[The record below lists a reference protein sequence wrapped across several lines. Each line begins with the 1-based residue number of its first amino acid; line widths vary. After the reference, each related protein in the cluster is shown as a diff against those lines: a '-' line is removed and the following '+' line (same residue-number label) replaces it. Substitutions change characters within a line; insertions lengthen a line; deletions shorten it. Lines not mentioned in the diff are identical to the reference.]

1 MGNEW
6 SILFCYKYPFGCRSS
21 PEYTNILRQ
30 NKISVVNFTM
40 DSIFV
45 TGTAGAGKSVLASR
59 LLQWYSDNGSYPVSL
74 NLDPGAET
82 LPYEPDV
89 DVRDYVDMKAIMEEY
104 NLGPNGSLII
114 ASDLISTHLEEIQ
127 NEVNELNPDVVV
139 IDTPGQIEL
148 FAFRASGP
156 YFVGNFLADYKVNI
170 FVFDG
175 TLVSSAINYVSISLL
190 ASSVMLRL
198 KTSQVNVLSK
208 SDLITDKL
216 PQILGWASSS
226 KKLEDSLNQ
235 EKEAEY
241 SLLSKEV
248 LRALT
253 MGGFLQDLIVVSG
266 LTMSGMI
273 NLVATIARI
282 VSQGEDRK
290 D

>member
-1 MGNEW
+1 MKA
-6 SILFCYKYPFGCRSS
+6 IY
-21 PEYTNILRQ
+21 I
-30 NKISVVNFTM
+30 
-40 DSIFV
+40 
-45 TGTAGAGKSVLASR
+45 TGTAGSGKSILTSN
-59 LLQWYSDNGSYPVSL
+59 LLQWYIDHDNFPITV
-74 NLDPGAET
+74 NLDPAVAG
-82 LPYEPDV
+82 LPYTPDV
-89 DVRDYVDMKAIMEEY
+89 DIRNYVDINDIVETY
-104 NLGPNGSLII
+104 GLGPNGAII
-114 ASDLISTHLEEIQ
+114 MSHDLIGTKLQ
-127 NEVNELNPDVVV
+127 EVQIEVDDLNPDYVL

-156 YFVGNFLADYKVNI
+156 YFVENFLADDKVNI

-175 TLVSSAINYVSISLL
+175 TLVSSPINFVSISLL

-208 SDLITDKL
+208 SDLIIDKL
-216 PQILGWASSS
+216 PQILDWASSS

-253 MGGFLQDLIVVSG
+253 MGDFLQNLIAVSG

-273 NLVATIARI
+273 NLVAVIARI

>member
-1 MGNEW
+1 
-6 SILFCYKYPFGCRSS
+6 
-21 PEYTNILRQ
+21 
-30 NKISVVNFTM
+30 M
-40 DSIFV
+40 DSIFI
-45 TGTAGAGKSVLASR
+45 TGTAGAGKSLLASR
-59 LLQWYSDNGSYPVSL
+59 LLQWYSDSGSYPVSL
-74 NLDPGAET
+74 NLDPGAER

-89 DVRDYVDMKAIMEEY
+89 DVRDYVDMKAIMEDY
-104 NLGPNGSLII
+104 DLGPNGSLVI

-148 FAFRASGP
+148 FAFRPSGP
-156 YFVGNFLADYKVNI
+156 YFVGNFLADGKVNI

-175 TLVSSAINYVSISLL
+175 TLVSSAINYVAISLL

-208 SDLITDKL
+208 SDLILDKL
-216 PQILGWASSS
+216 QQILGWSSS
-226 KKLEDSLNQ
+226 TKVLENSLSQ
-235 EKEAEY
+235 EEKEAEY
-241 SLLSKEV
+241 SLLSIEV

-253 MGGFLQDLIVVSG
+253 MGDFLQDLIAVSG

-273 NLVATIARI
+273 NLVAAISRV

>member
-1 MGNEW
+1 
-6 SILFCYKYPFGCRSS
+6 
-21 PEYTNILRQ
+21 
-30 NKISVVNFTM
+30 M

-45 TGTAGAGKSVLASR
+45 TGTAGAGKSLLASR
-59 LLQWYSDNGSYPVSL
+59 LLQWYSDSGSYPVSL
-74 NLDPGAET
+74 NLDPGAES
-82 LPYEPDV
+82 LPYQPDV
-89 DVRDYVDMKAIMEEY
+89 DVRDYVDMKAIMEDY
-104 NLGPNGSLII
+104 NLGPNGSLIV

-127 NEVNELNPDVVV
+127 NEVNGLNPHIVV

-148 FAFRASGP
+148 FAFRPSGP
-156 YFVGNFLADYKVNI
+156 YFVGNFLADGKVNI

-208 SDLITDKL
+208 SDLIIDKL
-216 PQILGWASSS
+216 EDILGWSSSS
-226 KKLEDSLNQ
+226 KKLEGSLSQ
-235 EKEAEY
+235 EKESEY
-241 SLLSKEV
+241 SLLSIEL

-253 MGGFLQDLIVVSG
+253 MGDFIQDLVAVSG

-273 NLVATIARI
+273 NLVASIARV

>member
-1 MGNEW
+1 
-6 SILFCYKYPFGCRSS
+6 
-21 PEYTNILRQ
+21 
-30 NKISVVNFTM
+30 M

-45 TGTAGAGKSVLASR
+45 TGTAGAGKSLLASR
-59 LLQWYSDNGSYPVSL
+59 LLQWYSDSGSYPISL
-74 NLDPGAET
+74 NLDPGAES
-82 LPYEPDV
+82 LPYQPEV
-89 DVRDYVDMKAIMEEY
+89 DVRDYVDMKAIMEDY
-104 NLGPNGSLII
+104 NLGPNGSLIV

-127 NEVNELNPDVVV
+127 NEVDELNPDIVV

-148 FAFRASGP
+148 FAFRPSGP
-156 YFVGNFLADYKVNI
+156 YFVGNFLADGKVNI

-208 SDLITDKL
+208 SDLIIDKL
-216 PQILGWASSS
+216 EQILGWSSSS
-226 KKLEDSLNQ
+226 KRLEDSLSQ
-235 EKEAEY
+235 EKESEY
-241 SLLSKEV
+241 SLLSIEL

-253 MGGFLQDLIVVSG
+253 MGDFLQDLVAVSG

-273 NLVATIARI
+273 NLVAAIARV
-282 VSQGEDRK
+282 VSQGEDRR

>member
-89 DVRDYVDMKAIMEEY
+89 DVRDYVDIKAIMEDY
-104 NLGPNGSLII
+104 NLGPNGSLIF

>member
-1 MGNEW
+1 
-6 SILFCYKYPFGCRSS
+6 
-21 PEYTNILRQ
+21 
-30 NKISVVNFTM
+30 M
-40 DSIFV
+40 DAIFV
-45 TGTAGAGKSVLASR
+45 TGTAGAGKSLLASR
-59 LLQWYSDNGSYPVSL
+59 LLQWYLDNSSFPVSL
-74 NLDPGAET
+74 NLDPGAES

-89 DVRDYVDMKAIMEEY
+89 DVRDYVDIKALMENY
-104 NLGPNGSLII
+104 SLGPNGSLVI

-127 NEVNELNPDVVV
+127 NEVNQLNPDYVI

-156 YFVGNFLADYKVNI
+156 YFVGNFQADDKVTI

-175 TLVSSAINYVSISLL
+175 TLVSSATNYVSVSLL
-190 ASSVMLRL
+190 ASSVWLRL
-198 KTSQVNVLSK
+198 RTSQINVLSK
-208 SDLITDKL
+208 SDLILDKL
-216 PQILGWASSS
+216 PEILGWAASS

-248 LRALT
+248 LRALSK
-253 MGGFLQDLIVVSG
+253 GGFLQDLIAVSS

-273 NLVATIARI
+273 NLIAAISRI
-282 VSQGEDRK
+282 VSQGEDKK

>member
-1 MGNEW
+1 
-6 SILFCYKYPFGCRSS
+6 
-21 PEYTNILRQ
+21 
-30 NKISVVNFTM
+30 M

-45 TGTAGAGKSVLASR
+45 TGTAGAGKSVLTSR
-59 LLQWYSDNGSYPVSL
+59 LLQWYSDNSSYPVSL
-74 NLDPGAET
+74 NLDPGAES

-89 DVRDYVDMKAIMEEY
+89 DVRDYVDMKAIMEDY
-104 NLGPNGSLII
+104 NLGPNGSLVI

-127 NEVNELNPDVVV
+127 NEVNELNPDYVI

-156 YFVGNFLADYKVNI
+156 YFVGNFLADTKLNI

-175 TLVSSAINYVSISLL
+175 TLVSSALNYVSISLL
-190 ASSVMLRL
+190 ASSIMLRL
-198 KTSQVNVLSK
+198 RTSQVNVLSK
-208 SDLITDKL
+208 SDLIIDTL

-248 LRALT
+248 LRALS
-253 MGGFLQDLIVVSG
+253 MGDFLQDLIAVSG

-273 NLVATIARI
+273 NLIGAISRI
-282 VSQGEDRK
+282 VSQGEDKR

>member
-1 MGNEW
+1 
-6 SILFCYKYPFGCRSS
+6 
-21 PEYTNILRQ
+21 
-30 NKISVVNFTM
+30 M

-45 TGTAGAGKSVLASR
+45 TGTAGAGKSLLASR
-59 LLQWYSDNGSYPVSL
+59 LLQWYSDSGSYPVSL
-74 NLDPGAET
+74 NLDPGAES
-82 LPYEPDV
+82 LPYQPDV
-89 DVRDYVDMKAIMEEY
+89 DVRDYVDMKAIMEDY
-104 NLGPNGSLII
+104 NLGPNGSLVV

-127 NEVNELNPDVVV
+127 NEVNELNPDIIV

-148 FAFRASGP
+148 FAFRPSGP
-156 YFVGNFLADYKVNI
+156 YFVGNFLADDKLNI

-208 SDLITDKL
+208 SDLIIDKL
-216 PQILGWASSS
+216 EQILGWSSSS
-226 KKLEDSLNQ
+226 KRLEDSLSQ
-235 EKEAEY
+235 EKESEY
-241 SLLSKEV
+241 SLLSIEL

-253 MGGFLQDLIVVSG
+253 MGDFLQDLVAVSG

-273 NLVATIARI
+273 NLVAAIARV
-282 VSQGEDRK
+282 VSQGEDRR

>member
-1 MGNEW
+1 
-6 SILFCYKYPFGCRSS
+6 
-21 PEYTNILRQ
+21 
-30 NKISVVNFTM
+30 M
-40 DSIFV
+40 DAIFV
-45 TGTAGAGKSVLASR
+45 TGTAGAGKSLLASR
-59 LLQWYSDNGSYPVSL
+59 LLQWYLDNSSFPVSL
-74 NLDPGAET
+74 NLDPGAES

-89 DVRDYVDMKAIMEEY
+89 DVRDYVDIKALMENY
-104 NLGPNGSLII
+104 SLGPNGSLII

-127 NEVNELNPDVVV
+127 NEVNQLNPDYVI

-156 YFVGNFLADYKVNI
+156 YFVGNFQADDKVTI

-175 TLVSSAINYVSISLL
+175 TLVSSATNYVSVSLL
-190 ASSVMLRL
+190 ASSVWLRL
-198 KTSQVNVLSK
+198 RTSQINVLSK
-208 SDLITDKL
+208 SDLILDKL
-216 PQILGWASSS
+216 PEILGWAASS

-248 LRALT
+248 LRALSK
-253 MGGFLQDLIVVSG
+253 GGFLQDLIAVSS

-273 NLVATIARI
+273 NLIATISRI
-282 VSQGEDRK
+282 VSQGEDKK

>member
-1 MGNEW
+1 
-6 SILFCYKYPFGCRSS
+6 
-21 PEYTNILRQ
+21 
-30 NKISVVNFTM
+30 M

-45 TGTAGAGKSVLASR
+45 TGTAGAGKSLLASR
-59 LLQWYSDNGSYPVSL
+59 LLQWYSDSGSYPISL
-74 NLDPGAET
+74 NLDPGAES
-82 LPYEPDV
+82 LPYQPEV
-89 DVRDYVDMKAIMEEY
+89 DVRDYVDMKAIMEDY
-104 NLGPNGSLII
+104 NLGPNGSLIV

-127 NEVNELNPDVVV
+127 NEVNELNPDVIV

-148 FAFRASGP
+148 FAFRPSGP
-156 YFVGNFLADYKVNI
+156 YFVGNFLADGKVNI

-190 ASSVMLRL
+190 AASVMLRL

-208 SDLITDKL
+208 SDLIIDKL
-216 PQILGWASSS
+216 QQILGWSSSS
-226 KKLEDSLNQ
+226 KILEDSLRQ

-241 SLLSKEV
+241 SLLSIEV

-253 MGGFLQDLIVVSG
+253 IGDFLPDLVAVSG

-273 NLVATIARI
+273 NLVAAIARV

>member
-1 MGNEW
+1 
-6 SILFCYKYPFGCRSS
+6 
-21 PEYTNILRQ
+21 
-30 NKISVVNFTM
+30 M
-40 DSIFV
+40 DAIFV
-45 TGTAGAGKSVLASR
+45 TGTAGAGKSLLASR
-59 LLQWYSDNGSYPVSL
+59 LLQWYLDNSSFPVSL
-74 NLDPGAET
+74 NLDPGAES

-89 DVRDYVDMKAIMEEY
+89 DVRDYVDIKALMENY
-104 NLGPNGSLII
+104 NLGPNGSLVI

-127 NEVNELNPDVVV
+127 NEVNQLNPDYVI

-156 YFVGNFLADYKVNI
+156 YFVGNFQADDKVTI

-175 TLVSSAINYVSISLL
+175 TLVSSATNYVSVSLL
-190 ASSVMLRL
+190 ASSVWLRL
-198 KTSQVNVLSK
+198 RTSQINVLSK
-208 SDLITDKL
+208 SDLILDKL
-216 PQILGWASSS
+216 PEILGWAASS

-248 LRALT
+248 LRALSK
-253 MGGFLQDLIVVSG
+253 GGFLQDLIAVSS

-273 NLVATIARI
+273 NLIATISRI
-282 VSQGEDRK
+282 VSQGEDKK